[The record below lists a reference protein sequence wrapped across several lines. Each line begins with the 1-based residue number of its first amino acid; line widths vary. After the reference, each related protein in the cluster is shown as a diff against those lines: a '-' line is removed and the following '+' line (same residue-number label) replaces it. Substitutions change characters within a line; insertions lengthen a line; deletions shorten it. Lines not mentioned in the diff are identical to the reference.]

1 MKSNSLSSTEGVGDV
16 APESVREVPGVCEA
30 SLPNGTTGCNSPRT
44 DSGPWG
50 WQWPEDAPYNND
62 RAAPTDWDI

>member
-30 SLPNGTTGCNSPRT
+30 SLPNGTTGCNSART
-44 DSGPWG
+44 DSGAWG
-50 WQWPEDAPYNND
+50 W
-62 RAAPTDWDI
+62 